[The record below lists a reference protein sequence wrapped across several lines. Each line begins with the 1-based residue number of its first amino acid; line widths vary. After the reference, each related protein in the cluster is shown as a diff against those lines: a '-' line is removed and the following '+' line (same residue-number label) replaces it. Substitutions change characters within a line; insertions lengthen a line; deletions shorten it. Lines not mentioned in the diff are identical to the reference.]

1 MSSDTIESEWQRP
14 AETVRRERLYEYV
27 LFGCMTLTVLIT
39 VGIIYSLFSDAIYFV
54 DQYAGVLETSWTNAI
69 RDFLFGTNWRPT
81 IQPYRYGL
89 LPLLSG
95 TIVVTVASAAVAL
108 PCGLGAAIYIS
119 EYATER
125 TRAYLKPALEIL
137 AGVPTVVYGYFALVY
152 ITPWLQKI
160 LPLSTFNAMSASIMV
175 GIMII
180 PMVSS
185 ISEDALSSVPDEL
198 RQAGYGLGATK
209 FDVST
214 RVVVPAAL
222 SGIFS
227 SFILA
232 ISRAI
237 GETMIVTMAAGQN
250 PQMLIL
256 EPTSIHENLYDSI
269 QTITAA
275 MVQAAGSDVVGGT
288 PVYWSMFALGLALFA
303 FTFTMNLVAE
313 YVKRRYREVY

>member
-1 MSSDTIESEWQRP
+1 MESEWQRP

>member
-1 MSSDTIESEWQRP
+1 M
-14 AETVRRERLYEYV
+14 RRERLYEYV